1 MTAPAPPAPP
11 APYRSTVAGE
21 ARDGF
26 GRLLLA
32 EWTKLRTVPR
42 WTLTLLAAVVLMVAV
57 ALLSASD
64 SGSSGPEDKPPSTAG
79 RQIID
84 LGHYTYLP
92 LAGDGSVVARVA
104 SQDGGGAWAK
114 AGLMIRGSAERG
126 APYAALAVTPG
137 RGVRMLTGYER
148 DGAGGGS
155 AAAPQWLR
163 LTRAGATVTG
173 YASPDGRGWRRVGS
187 VRLDGL
193 RGQALAGMFVAVP
206 DKVDVRRVFGGE
218 IISGEPGATTAAFD
232 NVAVSPAA
240 PGAAWRDRSGPV
252 GGPADDPALDG
263 STRSGGTFTLKGTGD
278 IGPDEFA
285 PDVTKATLAGAM
297 IGQAAIVALAVL
309 FMTAEYRRGTLRTTF
324 AASPRRGR
332 VLAAKAVV
340 VGLAS
345 LAAGLAA
352 AFGSVLLARPL
363 LVSGGMAPPP
373 VSDPAV
379 LRAVFGTAGLLA
391 VLAVLALAAAVIVRR
406 SAVAIAAVLLVLLVP
421 EITATGLPV
430 SAARWVERV
439 TPAAGFAI
447 QQTVPR
453 YDAAIGPWAGFGV
466 LCAYTAAALA
476 AAAWLLR
483 RRDA

>member
-1 MTAPAPPAPP
+1 MTAPV
-11 APYRSTVAGE
+11 PYRSSVAGE

-26 GRLLLA
+26 ARLVLA

-42 WTLTLLAAVVLMVAV
+42 WMLTLLTAVVLMVMV
-57 ALLSASD
+57 ALLSAAD
-64 SGSSGPEDKPPSTAG
+64 SGTSRPEAGPSDPS
-79 RQIID
+79 RLQIID

-92 LAGDGSVVARVA
+92 LAGDGAIVARVA
-104 SQDGGGAWAK
+104 SQSGGGAWAK

-126 APYAALAVTPG
+126 TPYAALMVTPG
-137 RGVRMLTGYER
+137 HGVRLQTGYER
-148 DGAGGGS
+148 GGAGGGT
-155 AAAPQWLR
+155 ATAPHWLR
-163 LTRAGATVTG
+163 LTRTGTTVTG
-173 YASPDGRGWRRVGS
+173 YASADGRRWDRVGS

-193 RGQALAGMFVAVP
+193 RGRALAGMFVAVP
-206 DKVDVRRVFGGE
+206 DKVEVRRVFGGE
-218 IISGEPGATTAAFD
+218 IVSGEPRDTNATFD
-232 NVAVSPAA
+232 DVSVTPPP
-240 PGAAWRDRSGPV
+240 PGAAWQDR
-252 GGPADDPALDG
+252 GGPTGPAADPRRDF
-263 STRSGGTFTLKGTGD
+263 STRAGGTFTLRGTGD
-278 IGPDEFA
+278 VGPDEFA
-285 PDVTKATLAGAM
+285 DDVTKATLAGAM
-297 IGQAAIVALAVL
+297 IGLAAIVALAVL

-345 LAAGLAA
+345 LAAGLVA
-352 AFGSVLLARPL
+352 AFGSVLLARPML
-363 LVSGGMAPPP
+363 RSNGMAPPP
-373 VSDPAV
+373 LSDPAV
-379 LRAVFGTAGLLA
+379 LRAVLGTAALLA
-391 VLAVLALAAAVIVRR
+391 VLAVFALAVAVIVRR
-406 SAVAIAAVLLVLLVP
+406 SSIAVAAVLLVLLVP

-447 QQTVPR
+447 QQTVTR
-453 YDAAIGPWAGFGV
+453 YDEAIGPWAGFGV